1 MPESNHPCTAG
12 VTMLFGGVLMKEHRY
27 WVYIVSSNSGTLYIG
42 VTDSL
47 TRRMLE
53 HKSGAIEGFA
63 RKYHC
68 HRLVYYE
75 SFDNIL
81 KAISRE
87 KQLKGWRRSKKIALI
102 ESLNPRWEDFAEH
115 TGQQMA
121 FAGEAIAGR

>member
-1 MPESNHPCTAG
+1 MPESNYPRGAR
-12 VTMLFGGVLMKEHRY
+12 VTMLLRGVLMKEHRY

-53 HKSGAIEGFA
+53 YKSGAIEGFA

-75 SFDNIL
+75 TFDNIL

-87 KQLKGWRRSKKIALI
+87 KQVKGWRRSKKIALI
-102 ESLNPRWEDFAEH
+102 ESLNPRWVDLAEH

>member
-1 MPESNHPCTAG
+1 MPESNHPCG
-12 VTMLFGGVLMKEHRY
+12 VSATMLFRGVLMKEHRY

-42 VTDSL
+42 VTGAL

-53 HKSGAIEGFA
+53 HKSGEIEGFA
-63 RKYHC
+63 SKYHC
-68 HRLVYYE
+68 HGLVYYE

-102 ESLNPRWEDFAEH
+102 ESFNPRWEDLAEH

>member
-1 MPESNHPCTAG
+1 
-12 VTMLFGGVLMKEHRY
+12 MKEHRY

-53 HKSGAIEGFA
+53 HKGGEIEGFA
-63 RKYHC
+63 SKYDC

-75 SFDNIL
+75 EFDNIL

-102 ESLNPRWEDFAEH
+102 ERINPRWEDFAEH

>member
-1 MPESNHPCTAG
+1 
-12 VTMLFGGVLMKEHRY
+12 MLLRSTPVKEHRY

-42 VTDSL
+42 VTDNL

-53 HKSGAIEGFA
+53 HKSGTIEGFA
-63 RKYHC
+63 SKYHC

-87 KQLKGWRRSKKIALI
+87 KQLKGWRRSKKLALI
-102 ESLNPRWEDFAEH
+102 ESFNPRWQDLAEH
-115 TGQQMA
+115 TGQRMA
-121 FAGEAIAGR
+121 FPGESITVA

>member
-1 MPESNHPCTAG
+1 MPESKHPYTGG
-12 VTMLFGGVLMKEHRY
+12 VTMQLRGVLMKEHRY

-47 TRRMLE
+47 TRRVLE
-53 HKSGAIEGFA
+53 HKSAEVEGFTS
-63 RKYHC
+63 KYRC

-87 KQLKGWRRSKKIALI
+87 KQLKGWRRSKKIAVI
-102 ESLNPRWEDFAEH
+102 ESVNPRWEDFAEH
-115 TGQQMA
+115 AGQQMA
-121 FAGEAIAGR
+121 FPGESIKVA